1 MDMPHISGQ
10 LIGLIVPV
18 VAIVGWVAYAIVSSI
33 NRSRVRELEVRE
45 RIMMIEK
52 GLVPPPEVDPRGF
65 EQRMAR
71 LDRPLMYDVQYRA
84 YRRRRSGFTLIAV
97 GVGLD
102 VLMFPNFRV
111 GGFLIVLGL
120 FFVIASLFEPAVPPP
135 PPGPPAPPQQ
145 QQPNP

>member
-1 MDMPHISGQ
+1 MPHISGQ
-10 LIGLIVPV
+10 LIGLVVPV
-18 VAIVGWVAYAIVSSI
+18 VAILGWVTYAIVSSI
-33 NRSRVRELEVRE
+33 GRARVRELEVRE

-71 LDRPLMYDVQYRA
+71 LDRPLVYDLQYRT

-97 GVGLD
+97 GLGLD

-120 FFVIASLFEPAVPPP
+120 FFIIASLFDHPAVPPP
-135 PPGPPAPPQQ
+135 PPAPPTPPPQ